1 MNPKGPGPKLYSSD
15 KIYTCIVLLT
25 HMIMFRFT
33 NMLHMSQL
41 DIQTKRNIVKEVRNK
56 YLVQNPKNW
65 DCINNVIL
73 PDQTTE
79 ELVKK
84 VEEILNLN
92 KTIPEKNIF
101 LFDSQEN
108 PDQIRKSIQ
117 IAAEMFIF
125 LNYCPP
131 KGSVKLLNQIS
142 NNFVEDY
149 LWAQGWM

>member
-92 KTIPEKNIF
+92 KKIPEN
-101 LFDSQEN
+101 N
-108 PDQIRKSIQ
+108 TPDLEKITDQSRKFIQ
-117 IAAEMFIF
+117 AAAEMFIF

-131 KGSVKLLNQIS
+131 KGSVEL
-142 NNFVEDY
+142 FY
-149 LWAQGWM
+149 